1 MLRFKS
7 IILFL
12 VLVGPIGLT
21 YTWLQYQK
29 KQVKREIKWKI
40 ANDLDRDEL
49 TQLKF
54 SAKEIKIKLRWKHSK
69 EFEYNG
75 EMYDI
80 VTSESRGDSI
90 IYWCWW
96 DNKET
101 QLNKHLTH
109 LVLQTLNQN
118 DQNQNQ
124 NWHIQNII
132 KTIYHSSR
140 TLIPC
145 LQVNRIQKTKTLY
158 RFVLKMHHK
167 NPLDPP
173 PQLS

>member
-12 VLVGPIGLT
+12 VLVGPMGLT

-49 TQLKF
+49 IQLKF
-54 SAKEIKIKLRWKHSK
+54 STKEIKTKLRWKHSK

-75 EMYDI
+75 DMYDI

-124 NWHIQNII
+124 NWHLQKII
-132 KTIYHSSR
+132 KTLYYSKPSLVPSLYPYKVH
-140 TLIPC
+140 
-145 LQVNRIQKTKTLY
+145 KTKTQY
-158 RFVLKMHHK
+158 CFVLKTYDK
-167 NPLDPP
+167 NLLDPP